1 MEIQI
6 RPAVRD
12 DCSGITTM
20 TKLLGYP
27 SSEDKVC
34 QILEMVIK
42 HPDHQIF
49 VAHGDDQVAGYIHLV
64 CSIRM
69 GSEPFVEIAALFVH
83 EVFQGKGVG
92 SALIKAATNWAQE
105 KDHRIIRIRSNI
117 VRKKAHKFFM
127 RNGFDNLKTQEVF
140 LKKL

>member
-6 RPAVRD
+6 RPAAKK

-20 TKLLGYP
+20 TNLLGYP

-34 QILEMVIK
+34 QILEMVLK

-49 VAHGDDQVAGYIHLV
+49 IADADNQVAGYIHLV
-64 CSIRM
+64 CTMRM
-69 GSEPFVEIAALFVH
+69 GSEPYVEIAALFVH
-83 EVFQGKGVG
+83 EDFQSKGIG
-92 SALIKAATNWAQE
+92 SALIHEAIKWTQA
-105 KDHRIIRIRSNI
+105 KDHKIIRIRSNI
-117 VRKKAHKFFM
+117 IRKKAHMFFM
-127 RNGFDNLKTQEVF
+127 RNGFENLKTQEVF